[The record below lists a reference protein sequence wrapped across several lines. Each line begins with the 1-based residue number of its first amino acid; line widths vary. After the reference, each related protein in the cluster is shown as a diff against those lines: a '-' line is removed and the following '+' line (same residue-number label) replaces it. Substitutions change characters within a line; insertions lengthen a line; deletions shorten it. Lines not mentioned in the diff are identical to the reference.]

1 MQLDIEVGLLAGVS
15 LGITYERQ
23 VGHVI
28 VIDLVLLR
36 CVLSFGPEATERGLG

>member
-1 MQLDIEVGLLAGVS
+1 MQLDIEVGLLTGVS
-15 LGITYERQ
+15 LGITYERH

-28 VIDLVLLR
+28 VIDLVFLR